1 MFYKKLLNI
10 FVVPP
15 GKNLCKGALLLCLS
29 WELFYLNLRLFH
41 HQLLQTIMIFWLKI
55 MYFLLNPL
63 IPGGNKK
70 ATYTQTNAKRSA
82 VDLFKYVWPFCYHQ
96 ALKG

>member
-1 MFYKKLLNI
+1 
-10 FVVPP
+10 
-15 GKNLCKGALLLCLS
+15 
-29 WELFYLNLRLFH
+29 
-41 HQLLQTIMIFWLKI
+41 MIFWLKI
-55 MYFLLNPL
+55 IYFLLIPL

-82 VDLFKYVWPFCYHQ
+82 VDLFKYVRPFCYHQ